1 MAVISSEEVRN
12 FAQQLQ
18 QMVQS
23 VQQNVEGVQSSVHQA
38 GQIWNDS
45 QYEEFS
51 AQLDALCG
59 SLTSFYDE
67 ARVYTTNLEKK
78 AAATD
83 VAGGHS
89 LG

>member
-1 MAVISSEEVRN
+1 MAVISSEEVRG
-12 FAQQLQ
+12 FAQHLRS
-18 QMVQS
+18 MVASLRQKI
-23 VQQNVEGVQSSVHQA
+23 EGVQSSAHQA
-38 GQIWNDS
+38 GEIWDDT